1 MAPPKLPKF
10 VALYATT
17 AKKYVKYQADGGS
30 NNYKQILAAKAEQLA
45 SSLAKF
51 EILPSTDH
59 PSMVHIRCCYNNK
72 YLRMDTNGGRILTA
86 SMDYPDES
94 LTVWYSTLFQ
104 PESLTDGTVRL
115 LHVKSGFYAQWYDVS
130 GAYRTW
136 MHVISAAPL
145 LPNSENIL
153 KAIDWESL
161 FKMPRHVAFKG
172 DNGLYLGLVESTGST
187 LRFEIGYEGERSV
200 AHEIVD
206 LLDGTFRVK
215 NKWVGAFWRVNGQSG
230 ELRADDKSANPSPES
245 LFSAVKVNENTVA
258 LRNLGNNKLYA
269 RFTNKYMTNA
279 LNTIEYDQITQPAR
293 LTVTE
298 LVISRRILDI
308 NVNYSDG
315 WVYDKI
321 TNVVLNTGM
330 VVSNNTEKQ
339 RTLDVKIPYMDYKRG
354 TWAAVVPS
362 LNPGRLVVKIQPSQI
377 PHVVDSNA
385 VQMTTPFEST
395 YVWGETASKSWRA
408 YKTHRV
414 VLDPMKKVT
423 VKLLATSISCEVPF
437 NYTRYDLLDAATEIE
452 DIDIMEDGV
461 YTGTNYIN
469 VTAEVSAPERVT

>member
-1 MAPPKLPKF
+1 
-10 VALYATT
+10 
-17 AKKYVKYQADGGS
+17 
-30 NNYKQILAAKAEQLA
+30 
-45 SSLAKF
+45 
-51 EILPSTDH
+51 
-59 PSMVHIRCCYNNK
+59 MVHIRCCYNNK

-115 LHVKSGFYAQWYDVS
+115 LHVKSGFYAQ
-130 GAYRTW
+130 
-136 MHVISAAPL
+136 
-145 LPNSENIL
+145 
-153 KAIDWESL
+153 SL

-293 LTVTE
+293 LT
-298 LVISRRILDI
+298 RRILDI

-395 YVWGETASKSWRA
+395 YVWGETASKCSRA

-437 NYTRYDLLDAATEIE
+437 NYTRYDLFDVGTEIE

>member
-1 MAPPKLPKF
+1 
-10 VALYATT
+10 
-17 AKKYVKYQADGGS
+17 
-30 NNYKQILAAKAEQLA
+30 
-45 SSLAKF
+45 
-51 EILPSTDH
+51 
-59 PSMVHIRCCYNNK
+59 
-72 YLRMDTNGGRILTA
+72 
-86 SMDYPDES
+86 
-94 LTVWYSTLFQ
+94 
-104 PESLTDGTVRL
+104 
-115 LHVKSGFYAQWYDVS
+115 
-130 GAYRTW
+130 
-136 MHVISAAPL
+136 
-145 LPNSENIL
+145 
-153 KAIDWESL
+153 
-161 FKMPRHVAFKG
+161 
-172 DNGLYLGLVESTGST
+172 
-187 LRFEIGYEGERSV
+187 
-200 AHEIVD
+200 
-206 LLDGTFRVK
+206 
-215 NKWVGAFWRVNGQSG
+215 
-230 ELRADDKSANPSPES
+230 
-245 LFSAVKVNENTVA
+245 
-258 LRNLGNNKLYA
+258 
-269 RFTNKYMTNA
+269 MTNA